1 MKANPASQALI
12 TVLRSTSFLLKHY
25 RYDDCD
31 PSLSE
36 LLHTLG
42 LAVARLEAKQER
54 STDQPNTV
62 GWQEVP
68 PKTYGPPMPLD
79 R

>member
-54 STDQPNTV
+54 STDQSNTV